1 VEQTVRKNLVATVVA
16 FVIGFAGVPCF
27 ADGHAVNGYAASPAE
42 LQAVSAVGMRPTS
55 PADHASATT
64 SPEAPP
70 GGRKCYYVLDVLL
83 CD

>member
-27 ADGHAVNGYAASPAE
+27 ADGHDVNGYTASAAE

-55 PADHASATT
+55 PA
-64 SPEAPP
+64 
-70 GGRKCYYVLDVLL
+70 
-83 CD
+83 